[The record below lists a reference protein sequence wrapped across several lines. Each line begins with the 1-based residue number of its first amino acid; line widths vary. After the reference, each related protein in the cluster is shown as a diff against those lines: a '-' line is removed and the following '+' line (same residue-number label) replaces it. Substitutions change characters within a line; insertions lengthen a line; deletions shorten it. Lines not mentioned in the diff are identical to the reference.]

1 MIVSVIS
8 EDFLNTLR
16 NKIACELESL
26 QARDLGNKF
35 IIIDLFELSFF
46 RISTSFNDTV
56 FLIKS
61 SQGVGKKR
69 VFFYHYYFFS
79 IKMIND

>member
-61 SQGVGKKR
+61 SQGVGKKE
-69 VFFYHYYFFS
+69 FFFIIIFFFN
-79 IKMIND
+79 KNDK